1 MAFRL
6 ALFSDVIGMAAAT
19 LRTNKLRSFLT
30 VLGVV
35 IGITAIVGM
44 TSLIRGFD
52 ESLRDSIRE
61 LGPNTMFLAKF
72 SGLSFAAGKEFKDLI
87 KRPVLTVDD
96 AKALEREGVAIG
108 KVDVWLGAWGV
119 PARERAYYKGEKTK
133 ELSVLG
139 VSENYAAVNFLKME
153 GGRFFTE
160 AEVHHRRPLA
170 VLGQTPIKAL
180 FPNVDPVGKTIRI
193 GSQEYE
199 VIGYVGPRPNAGG
212 LGSGQDDFIVVP
224 YTTYQKQF
232 GWRRAGGRVH
242 AGGTMTDASA
252 FQSAMIAIVPREG
265 ATRDDAMKEVEQ
277 IMRIRHGLK
286 LDEPNDFDII
296 TQDAAL
302 KMWDQLTGAIFIG
315 LVVISSIALMVGG
328 IGVMAIMMIS
338 VTERTR
344 EIGVRKALG
353 ARRREILWQFLIEA
367 VFLTSVGGVI
377 GIVLGASIGLG
388 VHWLTGF
395 PVSLPWWSFA
405 LGFGFSGTVGIFFG
419 LVPAIRAARLD
430 PIEALRYE

>member
-1 MAFRL
+1 MRF
-6 ALFSDVIGMAAAT
+6 ALFSDILGMAFAT
-19 LRTNKLRSFLT
+19 LGANKLRAALT
-30 VLGVV
+30 ILGVV

-61 LGPNTMFLAKF
+61 LGPNTLFVAKF
-72 SGLSFAAGKEFKDLI
+72 SGISVMGGKEFKELL
-87 KRPVLTVDD
+87 KRPSLTVAD
-96 AKALEREGVAIG
+96 ARAIEREVPSAGR
-108 KVDVWLGAWGV
+108 VDVLLGSGFGANIQ
-119 PARERAYYKGEKTK
+119 RAYYKGQKTK
-133 ELSVLG
+133 QLAVIG
-139 VSENYAAVNFLKME
+139 VSENYASVNFLKIA
-153 GGRFFTE
+153 GGRCFTPS
-160 AEVHHRRPLA
+160 EVGHRRNLA
-170 VLGQTPIKAL
+170 LLGDSPAKAL
-180 FPNVDPVGKTIRI
+180 FQNVDPVGKTIRI
-193 GSQEYE
+193 AGAEYE
-199 VIGYVGPRPNAGG
+199 VIGFAAPRPSVGG
-212 LGSGQDDFIVVP
+212 LGSQDDFIVIP
-224 YTTYQKQF
+224 YTTFQKQF
-232 GWRRAGGRVH
+232 GWRAMGGGGR
-242 AGGTMTDASA
+242 GPASGA
-252 FQSAMIAIVPREG
+252 ASMQSAMITVVPAEG

-286 LDEPNDFDII
+286 LDQANDFDII

-302 KMWDQLTGAIFIG
+302 KMWDQISGATFIG

-353 ARRREILWQFLIEA
+353 ARRREILWQFLLEA
-367 VFLTSVGGVI
+367 VFLTSVGGVL
-377 GIVLGASIGLG
+377 GIALGAAVGWG
-388 VHWLTGF
+388 VHMLTGF

-405 LGFGFSGTVGIFFG
+405 LGFGFSGSVGVFFG